1 MNLDRRQ
8 FSILA
13 TALAVGLAVSGT
25 VGGEIDP
32 AQMHEIARGERAGTF
47 SARTIVAAVE
57 IDRDAMRLV
66 AYTVK
71 DRPFVRPLEIPAA
84 RALKQGHSVQGH
96 SVQAEVI
103 LHGPDDRRFT
113 YGCEETVSS

>member
-13 TALAVGLAVSGT
+13 TALAVGLAVSAT

-57 IDRDAMRLV
+57 ID
-66 AYTVK
+66 
-71 DRPFVRPLEIPAA
+71 
-84 RALKQGHSVQGH
+84 H
-96 SVQAEVI
+96 AESTQPQRSQTNVDETPERKTI
-103 LHGPDDRRFT
+103 RRIFR
-113 YGCEETVSS
+113 